1 MNKIKSSVYR
11 KRYKKLINHYVNSRV
26 EGFVELHHI
35 KPKCLGGTNDNKNIV
50 PLPPKAHFI
59 VHYLLWKAYPNE
71 PKLAQAFG
79 MMCVTNKYHHRGR
92 VSSRMYELARVA
104 RSNALKGVPKPEWV
118 KEKLRVPKK
127 NKENYKGPKSES
139 HKKNIGKALSKK
151 SKSPTH
157 CDNIKKGMQPY
168 WDKKKKDTKV
178 LHENLRKE
186 FMENDMSRKEFATLH
201 NYSYDGMKKILR
213 GL

>member
-1 MNKIKSSVYR
+1 MNKIKSSVYL

-59 VHYLLWKAYPNE
+59 AHYLLWKAYPNE
-71 PKLAQAFG
+71 IKLSQAFG
-79 MMCVTNKYHHRGR
+79 MMCVNNKSQHRR
-92 VSSRMYELARVA
+92 VSSRMYEQAKVA
-104 RSNALKGVPKPEWV
+104 RSSALKGVPRPEWV

-127 NKENYKGPKSES
+127 NKENYKGSKSES
-139 HKKNIGKALSKK
+139 HKKNMSKAQSGK

-157 CDNIKKGMQPY
+157 IDNIKKSLQPY
-168 WDKKKKDTKV
+168 WDKKMKDTKV